1 MMISKLRIRLYFSF
15 LPLVLFFLFPS
26 QISSAQDV
34 DTYLAMIRD
43 GRVAQV
49 RESLPD
55 LLDRYPDHDGVLYLR
70 AVVDMDGEAAVEQF
84 RQLVERFPNSP
95 YADDAS
101 LRIGEYLYSRGL
113 YTQASMYLKDLL
125 IRYPGSEDRGR
136 AADLMVKS
144 FEATGELD
152 SLRHYV
158 EVLDLRALLE
168 AGEAAFSSG
177 AVAES
182 LTTDDKVAG
191 ERRVSPGSSVVVQ
204 AQKFKPWV
212 IQIGA
217 YADRTNAERVKRRF
231 ENSGFDVSIVAVQDN
246 GQILSAVQIVRF
258 ATRSEAEVAGQQ
270 ITDEFGMSNR
280 VFYRP

>member
-1 MMISKLRIRLYFSF
+1 MMTSKLRIRLYLYSF
-15 LPLVLFFLFPS
+15 LLLLFFFFPL

-43 GRVAQV
+43 GRVSQV

-55 LLDRYPDHDGVLYLR
+55 LLDRYPNHDGVLYLK
-70 AVVDMDGEAAVEQF
+70 AVVEMDGEAAVEQF
-84 RQLVERFPNSP
+84 RYLVERFPNSP
-95 YADDAS
+95 YADDAG

-113 YTQASMYLKDLL
+113 YTQASMQLKDLL
-125 IRYPGSEDRGR
+125 IRYPGSDDRSR
-136 AADLMVKS
+136 AVDLMVKS

-152 SLRHYV
+152 SLEHYV
-158 EVLDLRALLE
+158 EVLDLRTLLE
-168 AGEAAFSSG
+168 AGETAFSPG
-177 AVAES
+177 TVAEAS
-182 LTTDDKVAG
+182 ISDDEITG
-191 ERRVSPGSSVVVQ
+191 ERRASPGARRVVQ

-217 YADRTNAERVKRRF
+217 YADRANAERVKRRF
-231 ENSGFDVSIVAVQDN
+231 ENSGFDASIVAVQDN

-258 ATRSEAEVAGQQ
+258 ATRSEAEVAGRQ
-270 ITDEFGMSNR
+270 ITEEFGMSNR